1 MVDHGLHLSDRR
13 IKKNVQDYTKGLKE
27 LLQIRPVSFQYSEN
41 NPLGG
46 ADGKTYVG
54 VIAQE
59 MRDILPSTVTELKTD
74 AFDDLLS
81 YDSSE
86 VLYTIIN
93 AIKELKKEKDDLEAE
108 NEALKAR
115 LKKIEDKLGL

>member
-1 MVDHGLHLSDRR
+1 MKGTASKPGGGSWAASSDRR
-13 IKKNVQDYTKGLKE
+13 VKKNVQSYTKGLKE

-74 AFDDLLS
+74 TFDDLLT

-93 AIKELKKEKDDLEAE
+93 AIIKKEKDDLEAE
-108 NEALKAR
+108 NEALKAV
-115 LKKIEDKLGL
+115 